1 MTARGCRGCLKRAG
15 AYTQST
21 ERGTTKRPLQDGCG
35 PAGQSESGAGD
46 WSANQDALSTGLL
59 FLNLLVRRG
68 HNITRRETERGAD
81 NR

>member
-46 WSANQDALSTGLL
+46 WSANQDAFHPSFVSKFARATGTQY
-59 FLNLLVRRG
+59 NEARDRK
-68 HNITRRETERGAD
+68 RS
-81 NR
+81 